1 MPKEYATLRRR
12 PFLTPVWL
20 SVLAAAGVLLAAGW
34 ALRAASTTVVVVV
47 PASRSAD
54 MPDLVV
60 AALGETRAALLGA
73 VLGVDGAP
81 DTRPQALVT
90 TQAVTATSLAQPLA
104 RRLGLTLST
113 VAAGAPDRLAWTLL
127 AQHRGERVI
136 AVAEQAEVEALVHT
150 LAGSQTLNVPAHAV
164 VVVAIPRFSRPA
176 VLSLSM
182 P

>member
-20 SVLAAAGVLLAAGW
+20 SVLAVAGVLLAASW
-34 ALRAASTTVVVVV
+34 ALRAASTTVVIVV

-54 MPDLVV
+54 MPDLVL

-90 TQAVTATSLAQPLA
+90 TQAVAATSLAQPLA
-104 RRLGLTLST
+104 RRLGLALST
-113 VAAGAPDRLAWTLL
+113 VAAGSPDRLASNLL
-127 AQHRGERVI
+127 AQHRGERVV
-136 AVAEQAEVEALVHT
+136 AVTEQAEVEVLVHA
-150 LAGSQTLNVPAHAV
+150 LAGSQALTVPAHAV